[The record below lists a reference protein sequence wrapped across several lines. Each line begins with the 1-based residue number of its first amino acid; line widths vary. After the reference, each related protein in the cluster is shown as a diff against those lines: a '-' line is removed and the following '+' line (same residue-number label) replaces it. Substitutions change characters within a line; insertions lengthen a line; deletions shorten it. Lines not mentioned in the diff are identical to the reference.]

1 MAGTSTSRA
10 SRDEQAARGPPLY
23 IGTGPERFFAFFHE
37 AEPSGG
43 TAVLI
48 CAPFGWEDMCSYRI
62 RREWAQQLAAT
73 GHPALRF
80 DLPSSGD
87 SAGDPADPGRVRA
100 WTDAISAAAGWL
112 HSQPGVERVAAIGIG
127 MGGLL
132 ASRAALTGAPIDE
145 LVLWGVP
152 SRGRALTRELTA
164 FSRLEVASIG
174 DPDAGEEHPSREPVE
189 GLVANGYLLSPQT
202 LADLQA
208 LDLDEIT
215 GECTVRRALLL
226 SRDGLSVD
234 ERLQPR
240 LELAGVKVSVADGHG
255 YGEMTV
261 EPQDARPPTEVF
273 ALVEDWLGEGPRG
286 GGAAAAARCGSEET
300 LALSEHGVELS
311 ERALFIDGPD
321 GRLFGI
327 LTEPVGPRRDLCAV
341 LLNAGPQRHTGPNRM
356 WVETARRWA
365 ARGVPCLRVDL
376 AAIGDS
382 DGDSSVIVHVAS
394 LYEDSYVEQVA
405 AVMDGLRDRG
415 LPDRFL
421 LLGLCSGAYWGMHAA
436 LADER
441 VESVVMLNPR
451 AIVFDEFE
459 YAMRRTHE
467 LRERL
472 LMGSTWRKVLRGD
485 ITPARHLETA
495 KAIAARARERAV
507 PGARREKE
515 EPRPIDSLFD
525 GLRDRDQRV
534 LMTLTGKEPL
544 RKVFTDNGLFERL
557 ASWPNLEV
565 VLTGTS
571 ADTHTLTPPLAAAG
585 GLRADRPRARDG
597 AAAGQLSAL
606 TGNRRCRE
614 PRRSGP
620 AETPTSGTARR
631 ASAAR
636 APAGCRPPSPR
647 EGRRTRRRRRP
658 SGSPARPGA

>member
-1 MAGTSTSRA
+1 MTWPPAGT
-10 SRDEQAARGPPLY
+10 PLY
-23 IGTGPERFFAFFHE
+23 IGSGPERFFAFFHD

-43 TAVLI
+43 TAVLM

-62 RREWAQQLAAT
+62 RREWAQQLAEH

-80 DLPSSGD
+80 DLPGSGD
-87 SAGDPADPGRVRA
+87 SAGDPADPGRVQA
-100 WTDAISAAAGWL
+100 WAGSIAQAAGWL
-112 HSQPGVERVAAIGIG
+112 GARPGVARVAAIGIG

-132 ASRAALTGAPIDE
+132 ACRAALTGAPIDQ
-145 LVLWGVP
+145 LILWGVP
-152 SRGRALTRELTA
+152 SRGRALTRELRA

-208 LDLDEIT
+208 LDLDDAT
-215 GECTVRRALLL
+215 GECRTRRVLLL

-234 ERLQPR
+234 ERLQAR
-240 LELAGVKVSVADGHG
+240 LELAGAEVRVADGHG
-255 YGEMTV
+255 YGAMTV
-261 EPQDARPPTEVF
+261 EPQDARAPTEVF
-273 ALVEDWLGEGPRG
+273 ALVEAWLEEEQGESAGT
-286 GGAAAAARCGSEET
+286 GAASPTAAEDF
-300 LALSEHGVELS
+300 LALTEHGTELR
-311 ERALFIDGPD
+311 ERPLFLDGPD

-394 LYEDSYVEQVA
+394 LYEDAYVGQVR
-405 AVMDGLRDRG
+405 AVMDGLRDLG

-436 LADER
+436 LADKR

-459 YAMRRTHE
+459 YALRRTHE

-507 PGARREKE
+507 PGARREKQ
-515 EPRPIDSLFD
+515 EPRPVDALFD
-525 GLRDRDQRV
+525 DLRDRDQRV
-534 LMTLTGKEPL
+534 LMLLTGKEPL
-544 RKVFTDNGLFERL
+544 REVFTDNGLFERL
-557 ASWPNLEV
+557 QSWPNMEV

-571 ADTHTLTPPLAAAG
+571 ADTHTLTPPWLQ
-585 GLRADRPRARDG
+585 REVSERIDRE
-597 AAAGQLSAL
+597 LEIEL
-606 TGNRRCRE
+606 
-614 PRRSGP
+614 
-620 AETPTSGTARR
+620 RR
-631 ASAAR
+631 AGS
-636 APAGCRPPSPR
+636 
-647 EGRRTRRRRRP
+647 GR
-658 SGSPARPGA
+658 